1 MNRKF
6 KNGMLMAVAF
16 LSAMFVGTSCTEE
29 WDDHYTDNG
38 ANTKNGTILE
48 YIKAD
53 AGLSDFYEV
62 VDALGC
68 ADSLLNQSR
77 AYTLWAPVNG
87 TFDKQELLDNI
98 AAGKREWVLQR
109 FVKSHMADYL
119 KPASGAMDENNFI
132 LLLNEKMVVF
142 AGDYQNGYSF
152 DNLEVVADS
161 CNIRLS
167 NGIIH
172 KIRGSVNYA
181 LNLWEY
187 LEIADNVDSVA
198 EFLYSFN
205 VMEFDE
211 FSSIQGPTIKG
222 QQTYLDSQFTNSNIW
237 FSTGG
242 DKYSAGL
249 GRITAEDSTF
259 YMFVPTNDVWAEM
272 VPQIEKLYNYYA
284 DSKADASVIAENDSL
299 RKYYARRMLLNH
311 MVFSPK
317 DQPAITSDS
326 NGNLDEDGD
335 GQRDSLISTYAAYN
349 GKRRMFAMTDLMDGA
364 DEGVECS
371 NGIFYTKSKFNFSP
385 FYLWHDTIKV
395 EAERVD
401 YQGETRANS
410 KVKFV
415 ESGEAYSR
423 YVAKSNV
430 SPMVPEGD
438 KRNLTYVEAVGSSS
452 GAKPSLLWTIPEV
465 LSGSYYVGAVIV
477 PEFYD
482 NPDSLS
488 TEKLAEY
495 MPSKLVITVQAN
507 TGSGAPKNLE
517 KSADLFNDPTRLDT
531 LWVAGKDGNRI
542 KVNFPYSE
550 FGIDKLKTNVTVKV
564 ASNVG
569 RQEKDYNKKFR
580 VDFVILEPVEADE
593 E

>member
-1 MNRKF
+1 
-6 KNGMLMAVAF
+6 MAVAF
-16 LSAMFVGTSCTEE
+16 LSAMFVGTACTEE
-29 WDDHYTDNG
+29 WDDHYSDNG
-38 ANTKNGTILE
+38 ANTKNGTMLE
-48 YIKAD
+48 YLKSD
-53 AGLSDFYEV
+53 GSFSDFCAV

-87 TFDKQELLDNI
+87 SFNKQEMLDNI

-119 KPASGAMDENNFI
+119 KPASEAMDDNNFI

-142 AGDYQNGYSF
+142 AGDYQNGYTF
-152 DNLEVVADS
+152 DGLEVVADS

-187 LEIADNVDSVA
+187 LEIAENVDSVA

-242 DKYSAGL
+242 DKYSAGI
-249 GRITAEDSTF
+249 GKITAEDST
-259 YMFVPTNDVWAEM
+259 YCMFVPTNDVWTEM
-272 VPQIEKLYNYYA
+272 VPKIEKLFNYYA
-284 DSKADASVIAENDSL
+284 DSKATDAVLAENDSL

-311 MVFSPK
+311 MVFSTK
-317 DQPAITSDS
+317 DQPAVSSDS
-326 NGNLDEDGD
+326 NGNIDENGD
-335 GQRDSLISTYAAYN
+335 GQRDSLISTYSAYN
-349 GKRRMFAMTDLMDGA
+349 GKRRLFSVADLMDGSDA
-364 DEGVECS
+364 GVECS
-371 NGIFYTKSKFNFSP
+371 NGTFYTKSNFNFSP
-385 FYLWHDTIKV
+385 FYLWHDTIQV
-395 EAERVD
+395 EAEKVD

-415 ESGEAYSR
+415 ESGEAYTR
-423 YVAKSNV
+423 YVAKNAVNPSI
-430 SPMVPEGD
+430 PEGD
-438 KRNLTYVEAVGSSS
+438 KRNLTYVEAVGSST

-482 NPDSLS
+482 NSDSLT
-488 TEKLAEY
+488 TEQIAAY
-495 MPSKLVITVQAN
+495 QPSKLVITVQAN
-507 TGSGAPKNLE
+507 TGSGTPKNLE
-517 KSADLFNDPTRLDT
+517 KSVDLYNDPTRLDT

-542 KVNFPYSE
+542 KVKFPYSE
-550 FGIDKLKTNVTVKV
+550 FGYDKLKTNVTVKV

-580 VDFVILEPVEADE
+580 VDFVILEPVEDDVE
-593 E
+593 

>member
-1 MNRKF
+1 
-6 KNGMLMAVAF
+6 MAVAF

-29 WDDHYTDNG
+29 WDDHYSDNG

-53 AGLSDFYEV
+53 AGVSDFYEV

-87 TFDKQELLDNI
+87 SFNKQELMDNI
-98 AAGKREWVLQR
+98 ANGKREWVLQR

-119 KPASGAMDENNFI
+119 KPASEAMDENNFI

-142 AGDYQNGYSF
+142 AGDYENGYTF
-152 DNLEVVADS
+152 DNLEVVPENY
-161 CNIRLS
+161 NIRVS
-167 NGIIH
+167 NGLIH
-172 KIRGSVNYA
+172 KISGSVSYA

-187 LEIADNVDSVA
+187 LEIAENVDSVA

-237 FSTGG
+237 FSTSG
-242 DKYSAGL
+242 DKYSAGI
-249 GRITAEDSTF
+249 GKITAEDSTF

-272 VPQIEKLYNYYA
+272 VPQIEKLFNFYA
-284 DSKADASVIAENDSL
+284 DSKADASVLAENDSL
-299 RKYYARRMLLNH
+299 RKYYARKMLLNH

-317 DQPAITSDS
+317 DQPAISSDS

-335 GQRDSLISTYAAYN
+335 GQRDSLISTFSAYDQIALKS
-349 GKRRMFAMTDLMDGA
+349 KRRMFALADLMDGA

-385 FYLWHDTIKV
+385 FYLWHDTIKL

-401 YQGETRANS
+401 YHAVPKNPKIEFCDA
-410 KVKFV
+410 
-415 ESGEAYSR
+415 GEAYTR
-423 YVAKSNV
+423 YVPKSDV
-430 SPMVPEGD
+430 SPMIPEGD
-438 KRNLTYVEAVGSSS
+438 RRNLTYVEAVGSST

-482 NPDSLS
+482 YSDSIS
-488 TEKLAEY
+488 AEKLAEY
-495 MPSKLVITVQAN
+495 LPSKLVITVQAN
-507 TGSGAPKNLE
+507 TGAGASKNLE
-517 KSADLFNDPTRLDT
+517 KSVDLFNDPTRLDT
-531 LWVAGKDGNRI
+531 LWVAGNDGNRI

-550 FGIDKLKTNVTVKV
+550 YGVDKLNTLTTVKV

-569 RQEKDYNKKFR
+569 RTEKDYNKKFR
-580 VDFVILEPVEADE
+580 VDCVILEPVEADE

>member
-1 MNRKF
+1 
-6 KNGMLMAVAF
+6 MAVAF
-16 LSAMFVGTSCTEE
+16 LSAMFAGTSCTEE
-29 WDDHYTDNG
+29 WDDHYSDNG

-48 YIKAD
+48 YIKTD
-53 AGLSDFYEV
+53 ASLSDFCEV
-62 VDALGC
+62 VDAIGC

-87 TFDKQELLDNI
+87 SFNKQELMDNI
-98 AAGKREWVLQR
+98 ANGKREWVLQR
-109 FVKSHMADYL
+109 FVKSHIADYL
-119 KPASGAMDENNFI
+119 KPAADAMGENNFI

-142 AGDYQNGYSF
+142 AGDYQNGYTF
-152 DNLEVVADS
+152 DELEVIPGNF
-161 CNIRLS
+161 NIRAS
-167 NGIIH
+167 NGLIH
-172 KIRGSVNYA
+172 KINGSVNYA

-187 LEIADNVDSVA
+187 LEIAENVDSVA

-205 VMEFDE
+205 VMQFDE

-242 DKYSAGL
+242 DKYSAGI
-249 GRITAEDSTF
+249 GRITAEDSL
-259 YMFVPTNDVWAEM
+259 YAMYVPTNEVWAEM
-272 VPQIEKLYNYYA
+272 VPQIEKLFNFYA
-284 DSKADASVIAENDSL
+284 DSKADAAVIAENDSL

-311 MVFSPK
+311 MVFSLK
-317 DQPAITSDS
+317 DQPAISSDS

-335 GQRDSLISTYAAYN
+335 GERDSLISTYSAYN
-349 GKRRMFAMTDLMDGA
+349 GKRRMFARADLMDGA

-371 NGIFYTKSKFNFSP
+371 NGTFFTKSKFNYSP

-415 ESGEAYSR
+415 ESGEAYTR

-430 SPMVPEGD
+430 SPMLPEGD
-438 KRNLTYVEAVGSSS
+438 RRNLTYVEAVGSSS

-465 LSGSYYVGAVIV
+465 LSGSYYVGAVMV
-477 PEFYD
+477 PEFYE
-482 NPDSLS
+482 NTDSLS
-488 TEKLAEY
+488 EEKLAEY
-495 MPSKLVITVQAN
+495 LPSKVVITVQAN
-507 TGSGAPKNLE
+507 TGTGAPKNLE
-517 KSADLFNDPTRLDT
+517 KSVDMYNDPHRIDT
-531 LWVAGKDGNRI
+531 LWVADKEGNRI

-569 RQEKDYNKKFR
+569 RQEKDYCKKFR
-580 VDFVILEPVEADE
+580 VDFIILEPVVANE

>member
-1 MNRKF
+1 
-6 KNGMLMAVAF
+6 MAVAF

-187 LEIADNVDSVA
+187 LEIAENVDSVA

-222 QQTYLDSQFTNSNIW
+222 QQTYLDSQFTNSNI
-237 FSTGG
+237 
-242 DKYSAGL
+242 
-249 GRITAEDSTF
+249 
-259 YMFVPTNDVWAEM
+259 
-272 VPQIEKLYNYYA
+272 
-284 DSKADASVIAENDSL
+284 
-299 RKYYARRMLLNH
+299 
-311 MVFSPK
+311 
-317 DQPAITSDS
+317 
-326 NGNLDEDGD
+326 
-335 GQRDSLISTYAAYN
+335 
-349 GKRRMFAMTDLMDGA
+349 
-364 DEGVECS
+364 
-371 NGIFYTKSKFNFSP
+371 
-385 FYLWHDTIKV
+385 
-395 EAERVD
+395 
-401 YQGETRANS
+401 
-410 KVKFV
+410 
-415 ESGEAYSR
+415 
-423 YVAKSNV
+423 
-430 SPMVPEGD
+430 
-438 KRNLTYVEAVGSSS
+438 
-452 GAKPSLLWTIPEV
+452 
-465 LSGSYYVGAVIV
+465 
-477 PEFYD
+477 
-482 NPDSLS
+482 
-488 TEKLAEY
+488 
-495 MPSKLVITVQAN
+495 
-507 TGSGAPKNLE
+507 
-517 KSADLFNDPTRLDT
+517 
-531 LWVAGKDGNRI
+531 
-542 KVNFPYSE
+542 
-550 FGIDKLKTNVTVKV
+550 
-564 ASNVG
+564 
-569 RQEKDYNKKFR
+569 
-580 VDFVILEPVEADE
+580 
-593 E
+593 